1 LATLL
6 EGRLEIEAVKSNVL
20 SRVFG
25 FDVEEVHKD
34 GKTE

>member
-6 EGRLEIEAVKSNVL
+6 EGRLEIEAVKNNVL
-20 SRVFG
+20 SRMIG
-25 FDVEEVHKD
+25 FDIEEVHKD